1 MTLDEYKIRENA
13 LDQVKTGLQ
22 AMNIND
28 KNAPGIRKAETLVYE
43 LLRDNTIKLY
53 ATAPK
58 NR

>member
-43 LLRDNTIKLY
+43 LLRDNTTKLY